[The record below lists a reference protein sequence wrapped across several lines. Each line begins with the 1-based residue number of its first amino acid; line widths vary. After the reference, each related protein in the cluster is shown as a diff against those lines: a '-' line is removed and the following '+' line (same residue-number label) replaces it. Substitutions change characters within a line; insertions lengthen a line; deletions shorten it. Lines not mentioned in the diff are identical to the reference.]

1 MKLPKITTKQQ
12 EILKLLYRYR
22 FANRIQIQTL
32 MHHKDRRRIGAWLK
46 DLREKE
52 YIEWIYST
60 DFAEKTKPAVYYLG
74 INGVRFLKTLDEYPV
89 EEVRKRYR
97 DYTRQTDFIARSLL
111 VVDSVINLEERSSN
125 TNGLEYS
132 FAVSSDYLDQNSNCH
147 FLHDLAPDLYYE
159 KHERSLNGTATTSY
173 LVAIFDAT
181 LPRYMVKKRL
191 KEYVTYLYE
200 GDWRDDTSSREF
212 IIHIVCPTKADLI
225 YAKRRT
231 RLLLEDTGRDESTH
245 IRFSTTESVRLH
257 GVMGIIREEV

>member
-1 MKLPKITTKQQ
+1 
-12 EILKLLYRYR
+12 
-22 FANRIQIQTL
+22 

-74 INGVRFLKTLDEYPV
+74 INGVRFLKTLDEYPL

-97 DYTRQTDFIARSLL
+97 EYTRQKDFIARSLL

-125 TNGLEYS
+125 TDDLEYS
-132 FAVSSDYLDQNSNCH
+132 FAVSSDYLDRNSDYH
-147 FLHDLAPDLYYE
+147 FLHELAPDLYYE
-159 KHERSLNGTATTSY
+159 KHERSMDGLVTTSY
-173 LVAIFDAT
+173 LVTIFDVT

-200 GDWRDDTSSREF
+200 DDWRDDTDSHEF
-212 IIHIVCPTKADLI
+212 ITHIVCPTKADLI

-231 RLLLEDTGRDESTH
+231 RLLLEDIGRDEATH
-245 IRFSTTESVRLH
+245 IRFSTTESVRSH
-257 GVMGIIREEV
+257 GVTGVIWEEV

>member
-1 MKLPKITTKQQ
+1 MKLPKITTKQE

-22 FANRIQIQTL
+22 FVSRIQIQTL

-74 INGVRFLKTLDEYPV
+74 INGVRFLKILDEYPV

-97 DYTRQTDFIARSLL
+97 EYTRQKDFIARSLL
-111 VVDSVINLEERSSN
+111 IVDSVINLEERSRN
-125 TNGLEYS
+125 VDELEYS
-132 FAVSSDYLDQNSNCH
+132 FVVRADYTDSDSDHRYLH
-147 FLHDLAPDLYYE
+147 ELVPDLYYE
-159 KHERSLNGTATTSY
+159 RHERLMDDSTTMSY
-173 LVAIFDAT
+173 LVIIFDAT

-191 KEYVTYLYE
+191 KEYVAYLYE
-200 GDWRDDTSSREF
+200 GEWSDDTDSQEF

-225 YAKRRT
+225 YAKRRA
-231 RLLLEDTGRDESTH
+231 RQLLENIGRNESTH
-245 IRFSTTESVRLH
+245 IRFSTVEKIKIQ
-257 GVMGIIREEV
+257 GVTGIIWEEV

>member
-1 MKLPKITTKQQ
+1 
-12 EILKLLYRYR
+12 
-22 FANRIQIQTL
+22 

-97 DYTRQTDFIARSLL
+97 EYTRQTDFIARSLL
-111 VVDSVINLEERSSN
+111 VVDGVINLEERSRKADE
-125 TNGLEYS
+125 LEYS
-132 FAVSSDYLDQNSNCH
+132 FAVSSDYLDQNSDYN
-147 FLHDLAPDLYYE
+147 FLRELTPDLYYE
-159 KHERSLNGTATTSY
+159 KHDHSSNDTATTSY
-173 LVAIFDAT
+173 LVTIFDTT

-191 KEYVTYLYE
+191 KEFVTYLYE
-200 GDWRDDTSSREF
+200 GDWRDTDSQEF
-212 IIHIVCPTKADLI
+212 VIHIVCPTKADLI

-231 RLLLEDTGRDESTH
+231 RLLLEDIGRDENTH
-245 IRFSTTESVRLH
+245 IRFSTTESVQSH
-257 GVMGIIREEV
+257 GVTGIIWEEV

>member
-1 MKLPKITTKQQ
+1 
-12 EILKLLYRYR
+12 
-22 FANRIQIQTL
+22 

-111 VVDSVINLEERSSN
+111 VVDSVINLEERSRN
-125 TNGLEYS
+125 VNELEYS
-132 FAVSSDYLDQNSNCH
+132 PVVKADYADPDSDYH
-147 FLHDLAPDLYYE
+147 FLHELAPDLYYE
-159 KHERSLNGTATTSY
+159 RHERSSNGTATTSY

-200 GDWRDDTSSREF
+200 GDWRDDTDSQEF

-231 RLLLEDTGRDESTH
+231 RLLLEDIGRDEETH
-245 IRFSTTESVRLH
+245 IRFSTVEKIKIN
-257 GVMGIIREEV
+257 GVTGIIWEEV